1 MGKQEETTRMTTEAR
16 VAAVKE
22 RVRARQ
28 QQKRLRRIAG
38 VLILATFLTGALCPR
53 RTQEKGE

>member
-1 MGKQEETTRMTTEAR
+1 MMTTEAR

>member
-1 MGKQEETTRMTTEAR
+1 MMTTGAR

-38 VLILATFLTGALCPR
+38 VLILAAFFTGAALCPR